1 MAQLATAQFLQHL
14 RSLYPHQSG
23 SPDTPSAIV
32 GQPWYL
38 IAAVAFSASNKPDAT
53 AVVFQYVL
61 NDLEKVEFAAEKD
74 RHAARLAVA
83 RRIREAVLQSGLLS
97 GYARAINSLVALHG
111 VTPPELREQTTI
123 RNTNQHITD
132 YAENGKR
139 LFKAM
144 YGDTAEHVQTL
155 LDEIY
160 PDMGEQLSNIS
171 FSLNFG
177 ADHENTGWFSNTV
190 GYGITYRG
198 TNVLS
203 QVETSYVIATANICM
218 DTPRQIA
225 WHLANARHG
234 GATVEQAK
242 AVREIAM
249 EVASAAGIQW
259 TEAVPEV

>member
-132 YAENGKR
+132 YAEN
-139 LFKAM
+139 
-144 YGDTAEHVQTL
+144 
-155 LDEIY
+155 
-160 PDMGEQLSNIS
+160 DMGEQLSNIS

>member
-132 YAENGKR
+132 YAEN
-139 LFKAM
+139 
-144 YGDTAEHVQTL
+144 
-155 LDEIY
+155 
-160 PDMGEQLSNIS
+160 DM
-171 FSLNFG
+171 
-177 ADHENTGWFSNTV
+177 GWFSNTV

>member
-160 PDMGEQLSNIS
+160 PDMG
-171 FSLNFG
+171 
-177 ADHENTGWFSNTV
+177 WFSNTV